1 MRVYVGCLWHEQLV
15 PGVMGAKWLGITHT
29 NIHTHIGLLH
39 IVHGIIVVVFYCCCC
54 YCTDQ
59 SQDIGRRRLLNATT
73 GMCLHVRHIQACM
86 CVCCYECRC
95 VCVCVYECSCICSHI
110 KVYFLSYCFP
120 LLLSYVEH
128 ESPSKALCI
137 WISIYCCCC
146 SLLLCRR
153 AHDYAA
159 KSVSAGRS

>member
-1 MRVYVGCLWHEQLV
+1 MRVCVGLWHEQLV

-39 IVHGIIVVVFYCCCC
+39 IVLGIIIVVVIAL
-54 YCTDQ
+54 T
-59 SQDIGRRRLLNATT
+59 SRRILVAAGCWMQQRACAYMWGIYRRVCVFVAMNA
-73 GMCLHVRHIQACM
+73 GVF
-86 CVCCYECRC
+86 
-95 VCVCVYECSCICSHI
+95 VCVCVYDCSCICSHI